1 MVIYQILETPLG
13 EMMAGATDI
22 GLCLLEFT
30 DPERLQRQIPRL
42 EQHLDAPLQQGE
54 HALFKPLK
62 EQLADYFAGTRRDF
76 DLPLDLIGTDF
87 QRQAWTAL
95 LSIPYGQTRSYQQQA
110 EAIGQPEAVRAV
122 ARANGDNRLGIIV
135 PCHRVIGKNGKLTGY
150 GGGLWRKQ
158 KLLALEGALDPQTDA
173 QSDLFA

>member
-1 MVIYQILETPLG
+1 MVTYRILETPLG
-13 EMMAGATDI
+13 EMMAGATDT

-30 DPERLQRQIPRL
+30 DPERLQRQLPRL
-42 EQHLDAPLQQGE
+42 QQHLDAPLHEGD
-54 HALFKPLK
+54 HALFQPLSA
-62 EQLADYFAGTRRDF
+62 QLAEYFDGNRREF
-76 DLPLDLIGTDF
+76 ELPLDLMGTAF

-95 LSIPYGQTRSYQQQA
+95 LAIPYGQTRSYQQQA
-110 EAIGQPEAVRAV
+110 EAIGQPDAVRAV
-122 ARANGDNRLGIIV
+122 ARANGDNRLGIVI
-135 PCHRVIGKNGKLTGY
+135 PCHRVIGKNGTLTGY